1 MGAEKGLKCCMSNV
15 LERFRKTSEME
26 FYNNA
31 QKLLHEL
38 RTFLMNENN
47 VPKRQ
52 RYIYTYPIINL
63 AQLMLDTCMK
73 ANSIY
78 AYTPE
83 NVLKRKQLFQQ
94 SLEMLDPLYLRLQ
107 SAINDLWRLD
117 FGAVDTSSKAYERKC
132 KVEKALE
139 RIGDLMV
146 KQEELLSGCKR
157 ATKLL
162 NRAPPNGKA
171 K

>member
-1 MGAEKGLKCCMSNV
+1 MSNV
-15 LERFRKTSEME
+15 LERFRKTSDME

-47 VPKRQ
+47 IPKRQ
-52 RYIYTYPIINL
+52 RYIYTYPIINM

-78 AYTPE
+78 AYSPE
-83 NVLKRKQLFQQ
+83 LVLQRKQLFQQ
-94 SLEMLDPLYLRLQ
+94 SIDLLDPIYLRLQ

-117 FGAVDTSSKAYERKC
+117 FGATDTTSKAYERKR
-132 KVEKALE
+132 KVENALE
-139 RIGDLMV
+139 RIGNLMV

-157 ATKLL
+157 ATKML
-162 NRAPPNGKA
+162 NRVPQNGKA